1 MWDQVV
7 CWQRVQG
14 TSSKIRE
21 EGRRGRGLE
30 SLETRAPQPST
41 VPGIEYA
48 VNIHLR
54 PGKEKERHKAGR
66 D

>member
-1 MWDQVV
+1 MI

-21 EGRRGRGLE
+21 ESGRGRKLE
-30 SLETRAPQPST
+30 ILEARAPQPST

-48 VNIHLR
+48 VNTHLKMGR
-54 PGKEKERHKAGR
+54 GEERHEESR